1 MTIRLDSPCTLST
14 TCRHTPASLHVFLA
28 KKDTLGSQRQQSGCL
43 GNFLKFHLRGPED
56 RCREAS
62 FEKGQALFEF
72 KNLLLQNSNE
82 LKSTCLP
89 AYPELNQTLLPS
101 CCYKS
106 PGTFCWT
113 SPATSITKTIHF
125 LVNIYISK
133 SQKGFFFVKSHHPL
147 HPSPHPLHPSQLLNR
162 LLAFPIF
169 GDRRPF
175 HPSRLGCQ
183 ERPRWRSGGEVLRPS
198 DWETSGPCWVCVFFW
213 LANPLFG
220 KWFDWWRSPRKK
232 GVFKKVDGGLIFKS
246 FKGATHVTKAYP
258 AVTPEGVL

>member
-1 MTIRLDSPCTLST
+1 MYHTLALGISWNFTFEVPRTAVGRLHSKRARHCSNSKICSRIRMNWSRL
-14 TCRHTPASLHVFLA
+14 
-28 KKDTLGSQRQQSGCL
+28 
-43 GNFLKFHLRGPED
+43 
-56 RCREAS
+56 
-62 FEKGQALFEF
+62 
-72 KNLLLQNSNE
+72 
-82 LKSTCLP
+82 

-220 KWFDWWRSPRKK
+220 KWFDWWRSPHKN